1 MTLPTLLRI
10 TLASSMA
17 TALMAQPLVA
27 GAADYPD
34 RPVRIVVGFAPGGGT
49 DVAARFLSQRLME
62 VIKNSNFIVENRA
75 GASGT
80 IGAVAVAKSA
90 PDGYT
95 LSVGTSTTHSVAPQL
110 LPNVPYHPVR
120 DFAHIT
126 QLAYSPMFLV
136 VHPSTPI
143 KTVGDL
149 IKLAKARPNEIN
161 YGSGGVGTTPHMAG
175 ELFKL
180 VTGTKM
186 TMVAYKGEAPA
197 ITDLMGGQIS
207 LIFGNVPAVVQQV
220 RAGSL
225 RGIAVTSAKRVATIA
240 EFPTIAESGVPGF
253 EASTWFGLFAP
264 AGTPRDIVNRI
275 NTATREALQPAEVRE
290 KLLALGMFA
299 VASPTDEFHKFIE
312 AEYIKWGKVIKDTGL
327 TVK

>member
-1 MTLPTLLRI
+1 MSMHTLARI
-10 TLASSMA
+10 TLASSIA

-80 IGAVAVAKSA
+80 IGAGAVAKSA

-110 LPNVPYHPVR
+110 LPNVPYQPVR
-120 DFAHIT
+120 DFTHIT
-126 QLAYSPMFLV
+126 QIATSPLFLV

-143 KTVGDL
+143 KSVGNL
-149 IKLAKARPNEIN
+149 IKLAKAHPNEIN

-180 VTGTKM
+180 VTQTKM
-186 TMVAYKGEAPA
+186 TMIAYKGEAPA
-197 ITDLMGGQIS
+197 ITDLIGGQIS
-207 LIFGNVPAVVQQV
+207 LIFGNVPAVLSHV
-220 RAGSL
+220 RSGAL
-225 RGIAVTSAKRVATIA
+225 RGIAVTSAKRVSTIA

-253 EASTWFGLFAP
+253 EASTWFGLFAAP
-264 AGTPRDIVNRI
+264 GTPRDIVSRLN
-275 NTATREALQPAEVRE
+275 AASREALQPADVRE

-299 VASPTDEFHKFIE
+299 VASPADEFQKFVE
-312 AEYIKWGKVIKDTGL
+312 AEYVKWGKVIKDTGL

>member
-1 MTLPTLLRI
+1 MIQSPARAVNGCLAIVAVSLPM
-10 TLASSMA
+10 AA
-17 TALMAQPLVA
+17 TA
-27 GAADYPD
+27 AAFPE
-34 RPVRIVVGFAPGGGT
+34 RPVRIVVGFAPGGAT
-49 DVAARFLSQRLME
+49 DIAARFLAQRLME
-62 VIKNSNFIVENRA
+62 SFKGSTFIVENRA

-80 IGAVAVAKSA
+80 IGAGAVAKSP
-90 PDGYT
+90 PDGHT

-120 DFAHIT
+120 DFAHVT
-126 QLAYSPMFLV
+126 QMATSPMFLV

-143 KTVGDL
+143 KSVGDL

-161 YGSGGVGTTPHMAG
+161 FGAGGIGTTPHMAG

-180 VTGTKM
+180 MTGTKM

-197 ITDLMGGQIS
+197 ISDLVGGQIS

-225 RGIAVTSAKRVATIA
+225 RGIAVTSAKRVEAVA
-240 EFPTIAESGVPGF
+240 EFPTIAESGVPGY

-264 AGTPRDIVNRI
+264 PGTPRDIVNQI
-275 NTATREALQPAEVRE
+275 NAASREALQSADARK
-290 KLLALGMFA
+290 KLLALGMYA
-299 VASPTDEFHKFIE
+299 VASPADEFQKFIE
-312 AEYIKWGKVIKDTGL
+312 AEYAKWGKVIKDTGL